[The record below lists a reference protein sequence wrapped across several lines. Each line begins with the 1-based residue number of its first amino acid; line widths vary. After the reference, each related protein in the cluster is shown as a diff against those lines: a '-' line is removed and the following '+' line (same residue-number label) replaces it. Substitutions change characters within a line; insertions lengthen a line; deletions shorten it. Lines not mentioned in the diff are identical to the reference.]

1 MRLPVIAAGLLVF
14 LASLAQAA
22 SQYRFDFGPADSPVA
37 EGYVGAGA
45 SAAYSPRRGYG
56 WSAGALRDYTAP
68 KPAPR
73 RTYWWHADPVH
84 FFDEITND
92 FRHDGVE
99 SEEPFSWRM
108 DLPKGRYR
116 VDVTVGHLTEP
127 RYSIDIYA
135 NGRLVRKKVD
145 ARLWLFRGLL
155 HKASGYYKRVR
166 FSVDVGEGGLVLEFK
181 GDDTEF
187 QRLMKIEK
195 AKGPDER
202 PHSRFKGE
210 PLGPDMAPFQDIGGP
225 FSKISLMGLEVY
237 PEKELPL
244 RMDPET
250 LQLEATGDL
259 AGDRAA
265 EQALAAFNSGRYEKA
280 EEAFLGAA
288 DPLVRGIGLLA
299 LAGRPEYEN
308 EIENTEGAV
317 EALREAAASPEADG
331 NVREVLETAEIFL
344 SGLNLFRYRG
354 VPPNNGPVST
364 WRAAAEFDQFQPGDL
379 VYYKAQI
386 QQARFL
392 IMLDAHQWCWCSVEG
407 KNKLKEVEKVFP
419 DNRYV
424 RFYLHNQVA
433 ASADWISEDY
443 LARAGDAP
451 DWAAGLYAGYNLLV
465 DVAEWWAKNKQQAD
479 GSIGGGWGDDVEL
492 VGFFGFIG
500 RVSENASPPALQ
512 CVRKLMEGV
521 YASGHIDEV
530 GGFYY
535 GAADTEHTAEWTG
548 KTLPMMLSVDYG
560 NPLWVERAMQSAKL
574 MKEIWM
580 GVNPRGHL
588 HWRSNFLG
596 ASGIGPKATHLDSS
610 INWRAANPAVAVLRF
625 TNNPAIKDMV
635 LAHAEA
641 LYEDAMRTDK
651 GKPRGIIPGEVD
663 YETDEIGG
671 RNVHTWY
678 DPGDIPAKGNYGFAK
693 FHGYRTQILE
703 LAYKLSGDEKFLEP
717 IRLEAEYAL
726 KHGGDLTAKIH
737 KLKPGS
743 PQWIAIVL
751 RQSPE
756 LWRQIQYEKAR
767 KAGRDV
773 RKTDRRAIVENT
785 VPYIPQIR
793 ANMPYVTTE
802 ALATDRVGVPNSI
815 QILNLLMG
823 WTPTDPVPQLT
834 YRHVGRDF
842 AAAVLGADPTSLTA
856 MAYVFGFAGEET
868 RKMGFVPWGLE
879 LGAEYR
885 AVWGQDNDGDDQMDS
900 EEGRIDFT
908 LSQRGQSVD
917 LDLATGRTYIVKITQ
932 TKPSPFDPL
941 LADLAVGAED
951 VEYHP
956 EWKLLFVTVHNI
968 GAAEAGE
975 YEVIVTERD
984 SAKSMRA
991 VGNSLDAPLDLTPKR
1006 TRFGFHFEP
1015 SEKEHRFD
1023 VVVRSLIDQPELT
1036 ESNNSVSATL
1046 KFSEPGAPRRLEGKT
1061 EVRSVRHGSPR
1072 SR

>member
-1 MRLPVIAAGLLVF
+1 MKTIAFTIGVCLALVSTLL
-14 LASLAQAA
+14 LASSADAA
-22 SQYRFDFGPADSPVA
+22 SEYRFDFGPPGSPVA
-37 EGYVGAGA
+37 EGYTGLDA
-45 SAAYSPRRGYG
+45 STAYSPQRGYG
-56 WSAGALRDYTAP
+56 WSAGAPQDYTAP

-84 FFDEITND
+84 FFHEITND

-99 SEEPFSWRM
+99 SEEPFSFRI

-116 VDVTVGHLTEP
+116 VEVTVGHLTEP
-127 RYSIDIYA
+127 RYSIDVYA
-135 NGRLVRKKVD
+135 NGRLVREKVD
-145 ARLWLFRGLL
+145 ARLWLFRGRL

-166 FSVDVGEGGLVLEFK
+166 FSVDVGEGGLVLDFK
-181 GDDTEF
+181 GDDAEF
-187 QRLMKIEK
+187 RRLMRIEK
-195 AKGPDER
+195 AKRPDER

-210 PLGPDMAPFQDIGGP
+210 PLGPEMAPFQDVGGP
-225 FSKISLMGLEVY
+225 FSKISLMGMEVY
-237 PEKELPL
+237 PEKALPL
-244 RMDPET
+244 SMDRET
-250 LQLEATGDL
+250 LQLEAADDL
-259 AGDRAA
+259 AGDRAVG
-265 EQALAAFNSGRYEKA
+265 QALAAFNSGEYQKA
-280 EEAFLGAA
+280 EERFLGVS

-308 EIENTEGAV
+308 DIENTEGAV
-317 EALREAAASPEADG
+317 KALREAAASPGADG
-331 NVREVLETAEIFL
+331 NVREVLETAETFL

-379 VYYKAQI
+379 VYHKARI

-407 KNKLKEVEKVFP
+407 KKRLKQVEKVFP

-424 RFYLHNQVA
+424 QFYLYNRLA
-433 ASADWISEDY
+433 ASADWVSEDY
-443 LARAGDAP
+443 LARAQGAP

-465 DVAEWWAKNKQQAD
+465 DVAEWWAENKQQAD

-492 VGFFGFIG
+492 VGFFGFIA
-500 RVSENASPPALQ
+500 RVSEGASPRSIR

-521 YASGHIDEV
+521 YASGQIDEV
-530 GGFYY
+530 GGFYH
-535 GAADTEHTAEWTG
+535 GAADTEHSAEWTG

-560 NPLWVERAMQSAKL
+560 NPLWVERAMRSAKL

-580 GVNPRGHL
+580 GVNQRGHL

-625 TNNPAIKDMV
+625 TNNPTIKDMV
-635 LAHAEA
+635 LRHAEA

-651 GKPRGIIPGEVD
+651 GKPRGIIPGDVD

-671 RNVHTWY
+671 RNVPTWY
-678 DPGDIPAKGNYGFAK
+678 DPGNIPAKGNYGFAM
-693 FHGYRTQILE
+693 FHGYRTQVLY
-703 LAYKLSGDEKFLEP
+703 LAYKLSGDEKLLEP
-717 IRLEAEYAL
+717 IRLGGEYAL

-737 KLKPGS
+737 KLRPGS

-751 RQSPE
+751 RRSPE
-756 LWRQIQYEKAR
+756 LWEQIQYEKAR
-767 KAGRDV
+767 RAGQDVRKAGRD
-773 RKTDRRAIVENT
+773 AIVENT

-823 WTPTDPVPQLT
+823 WTPTDPVPHLT

-842 AAAVLGADPTSLTA
+842 ATAVLGADPTSLTA
-856 MAYVFGFAGEET
+856 IAYVFGFEGEKT
-868 RKMGFVPWGLE
+868 KKMGFVPWQLE
-879 LGAEYR
+879 LGAEYT
-885 AVWGQDNDGDDQMDS
+885 AVWGQDNDGDDQIDG
-900 EEGRIDFT
+900 EQGRIVFT

-917 LDLATGRTYIVKITQ
+917 LDLVTGKTYIVKITQ
-932 TKPSPFDPL
+932 AKPSPFDPL
-941 LADLAVGAED
+941 LADLAVGEED

-968 GAAEAGE
+968 GAAAAGE
-975 YEVIVTERD
+975 YEVIVTGRG
-984 SAKSMRA
+984 SARGMRA
-991 VGNSLDAPLDLTPKR
+991 VGNHLDAPLDLTPKR
-1006 TRFGFHFEP
+1006 TRFGFPFEP
-1015 SEKEHRFD
+1015 SEKQHQFE
-1023 VVVRSLIDQPELT
+1023 VVVRSLRGQPELT
-1036 ESNNSVSATL
+1036 ETNNAVSATL
-1046 KFSEPGAPRRLEGKT
+1046 RFGE
-1061 EVRSVRHGSPR
+1061 
-1072 SR
+1072 